1 MTSPTVATPALRLLA
16 WPAWVGLCE
25 HVLDMP
31 VEPLANLEY
40 RRGQIFWRHEAG
52 RIIGGGRVYV
62 PGGIRFDAI
71 VFSHTPAGDPLGYAP
86 LNEPLL
92 YRSAAFV
99 DIDPITNG
107 AQFAS
112 AGA

>member
-1 MTSPTVATPALRLLA
+1 M
-16 WPAWVGLCE
+16 
-25 HVLDMP
+25 LDMP
-31 VEPLANLEY
+31 VEPLANLDY

-52 RIIGGGRVYV
+52 GEIVGSGRVYV
-62 PGGIRFDAI
+62 PGGIRFEAI
-71 VFSHTPAGDPLGYAP
+71 VFSHTPAGDPLGYAQ

-92 YRSAAFV
+92 YRSATFV

-107 AQFAS
+107 SQFAS